1 MARGRQN
8 LWRPARLRWQHP
20 AMDLTDQRFGQ
31 HMALATASD
40 LRGKYVS
47 DDRRGC
53 CPCFA
58 HGETHDEKR

>member
-1 MARGRQN
+1 
-8 LWRPARLRWQHP
+8 
-20 AMDLTDQRFGQ
+20 MDLTDQRFGQ